1 MKNEDG
7 SRTAVP
13 GADGP
18 GKRGV
23 TRRQFAAR
31 AGALGL
37 SAVVAPRSL
46 EQAFAQELRRAGDEG
61 RSEFPSTRG
70 MVVAPQPIAVEV
82 GASMLRRGGNA
93 IDAAIATAFSQ
104 FLETPHSCGIGG
116 FGCMLIY
123 SARERRTVMIDFH
136 GRAGSK
142 ATPDV
147 FTPFYEGR
155 IYGHAD
161 RHKIEGDINQIG
173 HKSVV
178 IPGTVAGLYKAWEM
192 FGTLPWAEL
201 IAPAIETALNGFEL
215 TRTLGSRSTSRGGV
229 VGYYRK
235 IQATDASARIY
246 LKPNGDLWEA
256 GDRLVQTDYGRSLQ
270 LIAEQGPDVVY
281 RGEIAERI
289 VEDFTSGGGF
299 ITREDLEEYRVDVHE
314 PVRGTY
320 RGHEIVS
327 NPLPGSGPQ
336 VIEILNLLEGYDLPD
351 MGHTDPRYVELI
363 ARAQKISFID
373 RVRYHGDP
381 KFIDDPTEL
390 LMSRDR
396 AAELRRYIDREEF
409 PPEPAPNTP
418 REQGTTTLCAVDEDG
433 NCVALTHTLG
443 SSSGV
448 VTPGLGFTYNNCMF
462 QFTPFPGLPNS
473 IASGKARITGISPTI
488 VFRRGQ
494 PILVTGASGGTR
506 ILGAVQHTI
515 NNVVDHGMSVS
526 EALVAPRWHWED
538 ITLDTE
544 PRLYFK
550 LKDYFEAKGIT
561 LTYNT
566 SLASLQAIMIDPR
579 TGELTGENDPGRR
592 TGGVATA

>member
-1 MKNEDG
+1 MKNQERPSRG
-7 SRTAVP
+7 SRDLVE
-13 GADGP
+13 GADVRE
-18 GKRGV
+18 KKGV

-31 AGALGL
+31 AGAVGL
-37 SAVVAPRSL
+37 SAVVAPGSL
-46 EQAFAQELRRAGDEG
+46 EQAFGQESPGAGDPG
-61 RSEFPSTRG
+61 RPDFRRTRG

-116 FGCMLIY
+116 FGCLLIY

-136 GRAGSK
+136 GRAGAK

-161 RHKIEGDINQIG
+161 RHKIAADINQIG
-173 HKSVV
+173 HTSVV
-178 IPGTVAGLYKAWEM
+178 TPGTVAGLHQAWEM

-201 IAPAIETALNGFEL
+201 IAPAIETAFSGVEL
-215 TRTLGSRSTSRGGV
+215 TRTLGSRSIDNRGV

-235 IQATDASARIY
+235 IQATDASAQIY

-256 GDRLVQTDYGRSLQ
+256 GDLLIQEDYGRSLQ

-281 RGEIAERI
+281 KGEIAERI
-289 VEDFTSGGGF
+289 VEDFAKNGGF
-299 ITREDLEEYRVDVHE
+299 ITREDLEEYKVDVYE
-314 PVRGTY
+314 PVRGMY

-351 MGHTDPRYVELI
+351 MRHADPRYVELI

-409 PPEPAPNTP
+409 PPEPAPHTP
-418 REQGTTTLCAVDEDG
+418 REEGTTTLCAVDEDG

-443 SSSGV
+443 SASGV

-473 IASGKARITGISPTI
+473 IARRQSPDHGDIPDHRLPPRPAHPGDGRRRRNSHPRSGAAHHQQRGRSGHVGLGGSRGSPVALGGRYARYGAPS
-488 VFRRGQ
+488 VLQAEGLLRGQ
-494 PILVTGASGGTR
+494 GHRAD
-506 ILGAVQHTI
+506 VQ
-515 NNVVDHGMSVS
+515 
-526 EALVAPRWHWED
+526 
-538 ITLDTE
+538 
-544 PRLYFK
+544 Y
-550 LKDYFEAKGIT
+550 
-561 LTYNT
+561 
-566 SLASLQAIMIDPR
+566 LASEPAGDHDR
-579 TGELTGENDPGRR
+579 SSYR
-592 TGGVATA
+592 